1 MRVDRPKRKPSFG
14 PPTALAAGTR
24 LGDYLVRG
32 VLGHGTYGIVYRV
45 FDPQAGDELAVREYL
60 PRHLA
65 MRHGPSAVVV
75 RSPDDAEAFGL
86 GLRFFTN
93 EGKLLSGVEHS
104 SLIRV
109 YGSWEENGTA
119 YTAMELFHGRNLKES
134 MQARW
139 KSPSDS
145 SLRSMLSALLGAL
158 EVLHKGGVQHRDIA
172 PQNVLLGP
180 NGKTVLLDL
189 DSPRRVA
196 SARGDTGPTGPR
208 DGFAPIELY
217 GTDGKLRRGPWTDFY
232 SLAATLYFMVAAKPP
247 PIAGQRR
254 PDDRPA
260 LQLHRGDGRHSLEL
274 LALLDWMLAVQP
286 ADRPQS
292 VAQVRAVLDGGPLPA
307 AYAPRAREKLAS
319 TLRRRRRWLWVGLA
333 LVLVVGAGLGGRA
346 LMRAES
352 LPSWLPVPAWLKLPG

>member
-14 PPTALAAGTR
+14 PPTPLAVGSR
-24 LGDYLVRG
+24 LGDYEVRG
-32 VLGHGTYGIVYRV
+32 VLGSGTYGIVYRV
-45 FDPQAGDELAVREYL
+45 FDPEAGDELAVREYL

-65 MRHGPSAVVV
+65 VRDGATAVVV
-75 RSPDDAEAFGL
+75 RSPDEAEAYGL

-93 EGKLLSGVEHS
+93 EAKLLSKVEHT
-104 SLIRV
+104 SLIKV
-109 YGSWEENGTA
+109 YGGWEENGTA
-119 YTAMELFHGRNLKES
+119 YLAMELFHGRNLKES

-145 SLRSMLSALLGAL
+145 SLRSMMSALLGAL

-180 NGKTVLLDL
+180 NGKTVLLDM

-196 SARGDTGPTGPR
+196 SARGDTGPIGPR

-232 SLAATLYFMVAAKPP
+232 SLGATLYYMVGAKPP
-247 PIAGQRR
+247 PTAGQRT
-254 PDDRPA
+254 PGDRPA
-260 LQLHRGDGRHSLEL
+260 LQLHKADGRQSLEL
-274 LALLDWMLAVQP
+274 LGLLDWMLAVQP

-292 VAQVRAVLDGGPLPA
+292 VAEVRAVLDGGPLPE
-307 AYAPRAREKLAS
+307 AYAPKAREKLAA
-319 TLRRRRRWLWVGLA
+319 TLRRRRRWLWGSLLLL
-333 LVLVVGAGLGGRA
+333 LVAGGGLGVRM

-352 LPSWLPVPAWLKLPG
+352 LPSWLKLPG

>member
-1 MRVDRPKRKPSFG
+1 MRADRPKRKPSFG
-14 PPTALAAGTR
+14 PPTPLAVGTR
-24 LGDYLVRG
+24 IGEYEVRG

-45 FDPQAGDELAVREYL
+45 YDPAAGDELAVREYL

-65 MRHGPSAVVV
+65 VRDGATAVVL

-104 SLIRV
+104 SLIKV
-109 YGSWEENGTA
+109 FGSWEQHGTA

-139 KSPSDS
+139 KPPSDS
-145 SLRSMLSALLGAL
+145 SLRSMMAALLSAL

-196 SARGDTGPTGPR
+196 SARGDTGETGPR

-217 GTDGKLRRGPWTDFY
+217 GTDHKLQRGPWTDFY
-232 SLAATLYFMVAAKPP
+232 ALAATLYYMVAARPP
-247 PIAGQRR
+247 PPALQRNA
-254 PDDRPA
+254 DDRPA
-260 LQLHRGDGRHSLEL
+260 LHLHRDDGRHSLEL
-274 LALLDWMLAVQP
+274 LGLLDWMLAVRP

-292 VAQVRAVLDGGPLPA
+292 VAEVRAVLAGGELPE
-307 AYAPRAREKLAS
+307 AYAPRTRERLA
-319 TLRRRRRWLWVGLA
+319 LGFRRKRRWLWTVGL
-333 LVLVVGAGLGGRA
+333 LVLIVGIGLGVRYA
-346 LMRAES
+346 MRAEL
-352 LPSWLPVPAWLKLPG
+352 LPWLKLPS

>member
-14 PPTALAAGTR
+14 PPTPLAVGSR
-24 LGDYLVRG
+24 LGDYDVRG

-45 FDPQAGDELAVREYL
+45 FDPEAGDELAVREYL

-65 MRHGPSAVVV
+65 VRDGASAVVV
-75 RSPDDAEAFGL
+75 RTPEDAEAFDL
-86 GLRFFTN
+86 GLRFFAN
-93 EGKLLSGVEHS
+93 EGKLLSKAEHS
-104 SLIRV
+104 SLIKV
-109 YGSWEENGTA
+109 YGAWEENGTA
-119 YTAMELFHGRNLKES
+119 YLAMELFHGRNLKES

-145 SLRSMLSALLGAL
+145 SLRGMLGALLGAL

-208 DGFAPIELY
+208 DGYAPIELY
-217 GTDGKLRRGPWTDFY
+217 GTDARLKRGPWTDFY
-232 SLAATLYFMVAAKPP
+232 ALAATLYFMVAAKPP
-247 PIAGQRR
+247 LPAPQRTAN
-254 PDDRPA
+254 DRPA
-260 LQLHRGDGRHSLEL
+260 LQLHTDDGRHSLEML
-274 LALLDWMLAVQP
+274 GLLDWMMAVQP

-292 VAQVRAVLDGGPLPA
+292 VAEIRAVLDGGPLPE
-307 AYAPRAREKLAS
+307 AYAPKAREKLAVS
-319 TLRRRRRWLWVGLA
+319 FRRRRRWLWG
-333 LVLVVGAGLGGRA
+333 LVLLVLIAGAGLGMRY

-352 LPSWLPVPAWLKLPG
+352 LPWLKPPG